1 MSGPAFA
8 NNRFLPRAQPATG
21 GPAPGGDSLVAVPN
35 IAALVAL
42 DDTAVDD
49 GGVVSVKSVLDLWM
63 LDKTD
68 VTTPI
73 DGITSVLPNSGVGRW
88 NRMKLPALFW
98 QLQTT
103 WYIDEITGGD
113 ENGGA
118 TALSA
123 LATWDEYQRRIG
135 EGPLEV
141 SHVVN
146 FSSTLVQD
154 IHVNTTSIDENVTIT
169 LQGVRS
175 SAIYSGSVTAKQAQ
189 NAATNTDLQI
199 TDAALPVSW
208 TASGLVDK
216 LYVLTS
222 GPNAGAAGWV
232 VLDVGAKTA
241 RITKAYNEGA
251 GTFVEPGVGETFD
264 VVDQG
269 LVEGELR
276 GIEGGNVNVRVR
288 DLRFLD
294 PGLTVFSTK
303 GGTWIFFFSDLE
315 GGVVN
320 MSGASEQSS
329 FFGAVS
335 TYATRLQATSFI
347 LNERS
352 TWNWYATYLASGVT
366 MRSSGVVLVGADSIM
381 QYKGVGANYGVRCN
395 GQSRFNLRAAATFGV
410 FDFTTNPG
418 QRALRMTTGGTCN
431 LQNYLWGY
439 GNTFDYAIQVD
450 PHSAVEYTA
459 GFKPVVVA
467 GALNDTLIGGL
478 ARAYVVLPMTNLSKL
493 CGIIQT

>member
-68 VTTPI
+68 I

-103 WYIDEITGGD
+103 WYVNEGAGND
-113 ENGGA
+113 ENSGISSLA
-118 TALSA
+118 A

-141 SHVVN
+141 SHTVN
-146 FSSTLVQD
+146 FVSTLVQD
-154 IHVNTTSIDENVTIT
+154 IHVNTTSVDDSVNIT

-175 SAIYSGSVTAKQAQ
+175 APIYSGSVTAKQAQ
-189 NAATNTDLQI
+189 VESTNTDLQI

-216 LYVLTS
+216 MYVLTS
-222 GPNAGAAGWV
+222 GPNVGAAGWIAK
-232 VLDVGAKTA
+232 DVGAKTA
-241 RITKAYNEGA
+241 RITLAFNEGA
-251 GTFVEPGVGETFD
+251 GTYVEPAVGETFD
-264 VVDQG
+264 VVDLG

-276 GIEGGNVNVRVR
+276 GIEGGNVRVAVR
-288 DLRFLD
+288 DLRFSN
-294 PGLTVFSTK
+294 PGASVFRTD
-303 GGTWIFFFSDLE
+303 GGTWTFYNSDLE
-315 GGVVN
+315 GGVVT
-320 MSGASEQSS
+320 MSGSSQPSS
-329 FFGAVS
+329 FFLAVS
-335 TYATRLQATSFI
+335 TYATRLQGTSFI

-352 TWNWYATYLASGVT
+352 TWNLQATYLASGVT
-366 MRSSGVVLVGADSIM
+366 MRSTGVMLINAQSIM
-381 QYKGVGANYGVRCN
+381 QYKGVGPNYGIRAN
-395 GQSRFNLRAAATFGV
+395 GHSRVILRSSGSYGV

-418 QRALRMTTGGTCN
+418 QRALRTSSGSHVGLN
-431 LQNYLWGY
+431 NYLWGN

-450 PHSAVEYTA
+450 PGSTVEYNVA
-459 GFKPVVVA
+459 FKPVVVA
-467 GALNDTLIGGL
+467 GAIRDTIIGGL
-478 ARAYVVLPMTNLSKL
+478 GRNYAVLPVTNLTQL
-493 CGIIQT
+493 CGIVQS